1 MILKSRKVQKTID
14 FAMTEEEYIKFIDAL
29 VEEYSG
35 KKDERF
41 WKRVENL
48 KKSKESV
55 FQDLGITNII
65 KMESNDSLDMS
76 PEGDFFRY
84 WAAFLKPLHELT
96 DREMDVYAAFLKM
109 RYTLSKAIID
119 RDTLDRVLFQTET
132 KQQIRESINMKSKHF
147 QVSIAKLRKHGVIVN
162 EKIPLDLIPTITENG
177 AGLMIYFSFKN
188 EQRVKL
194 GPYKGV

>member
-1 MILKSRKVQKTID
+1 MILKSRKVQKTTD

-109 RYTLSKAIID
+109 RHTLSKAIID

-177 AGLMIYFSFKN
+177 AGLLIYFSFKN

-194 GPYKGV
+194 GPHKGV